1 MGWYAW
7 GVRDAKEMDMTQTN
21 GDLDALDLMET
32 FRVTKLQ
39 RRTAMGGA
47 WVKGTIGGHRF
58 GALVFPE
65 HVERPDYELDDSR
78 ISKLSVQRLGDLGMV
93 ANFDRGW
100 DVRPTTPVAEQIVDA
115 LACGLAEFVYDE

>member
-1 MGWYAW
+1 
-7 GVRDAKEMDMTQTN
+7 MTEAN
-21 GDLDALDLMET
+21 DLDALDLMET

-39 RRTAMGGA
+39 RRTATGGA

-58 GALVFPE
+58 GALLFPE
-65 HVERPDYELDDSR
+65 HAERSDYELDDSR

-100 DVRPTTPVAEQIVDA
+100 DVRPTTPVAEQIVDL
-115 LACGLAEFVYDE
+115 LACGLAEFVFDEGERTE